1 MSKLATLDYISILL
15 YLSIMA
21 GVGVFFSWYIKDI
34 KDYFKGG
41 NTIPWG
47 ISAISNF
54 MGSISTFVFI
64 AYAGIAYKNGL
75 IGITV
80 LWCSVIPFVFAAL
93 IIGKRWLR
101 SRIMTP
107 IEYLET
113 RFNNNIRQV
122 FGWTGLGMR
131 FLDNM
136 VRQYAMGIFLVTATD
151 LSFTEAIIYSGIITT
166 LFTIVGGVWA
176 VVVMDTLQFVIL
188 VFVSVLLVPLSMD
201 ASGGLGQ
208 LMTDIPDHF
217 KWFSGPKGEV
227 SWLMVYYLMI
237 LFKYNGNWVFI
248 QRFYSV
254 KDEAAT
260 RKLGFASAALLL
272 IFPII
277 FLLPAIAAASV
288 LPGLDDP
295 EQAYVAMAVHLLPA
309 GLLGLMIAAMF
320 SATMSSLNSEFNV
333 MSAVLTNDI
342 YKRLINP
349 NATDKQL
356 MNVAKINILLVGAIV
371 VGGAFFVG
379 KLGGAFEANK
389 ILTGLFGIPLAI
401 PLVLGILF
409 KKTNSIG
416 AFFTVIAGIFSGLI
430 MSVFTS
436 LAWETATFIQ
446 MLTCVAVFFG
456 SGYIFRSK
464 AGYKERVDEFFQKVE
479 TPLRTDEISQ
489 TDPAFQRAL
498 TNLFS
503 VIIAA
508 SGLLFCGMSLPSI
521 EQNSGKVGLTIGIVC
536 IILAV
541 VIKRVFTGTF
551 KFSKNKA

>member
-1 MSKLATLDYISILL
+1 MSKLATLDYLSIVL
-15 YLSIMA
+15 YLLIMA
-21 GVGVFFSWYIKDI
+21 GVGIFFSWYVKDI

-47 ISAISNF
+47 ISAVSNF
-54 MGSISTFVFI
+54 MGSISTFVFV

-93 IIGKRWLR
+93 IIGIRWLR

-113 RFNNNIRQV
+113 RFNNNIRQL

-151 LSFTEAIIYSGIITT
+151 LSFTEAIIYSGLVTT
-166 LFTIVGGVWA
+166 LFTIYGGVWA

-188 VFVSVLLVPLSMD
+188 VFVSVLLVPLSLD
-201 ASGGLGQ
+201 AAGGLAQ
-208 LMTDIPDHF
+208 LQQDLPEHF

-227 SWLMVYYLMI
+227 PWLMVYYLMI

-254 KDEAAT
+254 KDEAST
-260 RKLGFASAALLL
+260 KKLGFTSAIMLF

-277 FLLPAIAAASV
+277 FLLPAIAAASI

-295 EQAYVAMAVHLLPA
+295 EQAYVAVAVHLLPA

-349 NATDKQL
+349 NATDQQL
-356 MNVAKINILLVGAIV
+356 MNVAKINILFVGAIV
-371 VGGAFFVG
+371 LGGAFFVG
-379 KLGGAFEANK
+379 QLGGAFEANK

-401 PLVLGILF
+401 PLVLGVLF
-409 KKTNSIG
+409 KKTNSVG
-416 AFFTVIAGIFSGLI
+416 AFFSVIAGIFSGLI
-430 MSVFTS
+430 FTIFS
-436 LAWETATFIQ
+436 TVSWELGTFLQ
-446 MLTCVAVFFG
+446 MVIVITVFFT
-456 SGYIFRSK
+456 SGYIFKSK
-464 AGYKERVDEFFQKVE
+464 ESYKKQVSEFFVKVE
-479 TPLRTDEISQ
+479 TPLRTDEIGK

-503 VIIAA
+503 IIIAA
-508 SGLLFCGMSLPSI
+508 SGLLFCGMSLNSI
-521 EQNSGKVGLTIGIVC
+521 NQNSGEVGMIIGIIC

-541 VIKRVFTGTF
+541 ILKRVFTGTF
-551 KFSKNKA
+551 KFKQRI

>member
-1 MSKLATLDYISILL
+1 MSKLATLDYLSIVL
-15 YLSIMA
+15 YLLIMA
-21 GVGVFFSWYIKDI
+21 GVGIFFSWYVKDI

-47 ISAISNF
+47 ISAVSNF
-54 MGSISTFVFI
+54 MGSISTFVFV

-80 LWCSVIPFVFAAL
+80 LWCSVIPFIFAAL

-113 RFNNNIRQV
+113 RFNNNIRQL

-151 LSFTEAIIYSGIITT
+151 LSFTEAIIYSGLVTT
-166 LFTIVGGVWA
+166 LFTIYGGVWA

-188 VFVSVLLVPLSMD
+188 VFVSVLLVPLSLD
-201 ASGGLGQ
+201 AAGGLAQ
-208 LMTDIPDHF
+208 LQQDLPEHF

-227 SWLMVYYLMI
+227 PWLMVYYLMI

-254 KDEAAT
+254 KDEAST
-260 RKLGFASAALLL
+260 KKLGFTSAIMLF

-277 FLLPAIAAASV
+277 FLLPAIAAASI

-295 EQAYVAMAVHLLPA
+295 EQAYVAVAVHLLPA

-349 NATDKQL
+349 NATDQQL
-356 MNVAKINILLVGAIV
+356 MNVAKINILFVGAIV
-371 VGGAFFVG
+371 LGGAFFVG
-379 KLGGAFEANK
+379 QLGGAFEANK

-401 PLVLGILF
+401 PLVLGVLF
-409 KKTNSIG
+409 KKTNSVG
-416 AFFTVIAGIFSGLI
+416 AFFSVIAGIFSGLI
-430 MSVFTS
+430 FTIFS
-436 LAWETATFIQ
+436 TVSWELGTFLQ
-446 MLTCVAVFFG
+446 MVIVITVFFT
-456 SGYIFRSK
+456 SGYIFKSK
-464 AGYKERVDEFFQKVE
+464 ESYKKQVSEFFVKVE
-479 TPLRTDEISQ
+479 TPLRTDEIGK

-503 VIIAA
+503 IIIAA
-508 SGLLFCGMSLPSI
+508 SGLLFCGMSLNSI
-521 EQNSGKVGLTIGIVC
+521 NQNSGEVGMIIGIIC

-541 VIKRVFTGTF
+541 ILKRVFTGTF
-551 KFSKNKA
+551 KFKQRI